1 MSVKKF
7 LLLVFASSL
16 FLGSAYSWADSFRS
30 VYPYNGQTDVYGSSR
45 ILISFTDPINAS
57 SLNVSLTSGGVA
69 VPGSTTVSSDN
80 LKATFTPSQP
90 LIPGETYQVV
100 LSGVVDQNGSPVT
113 LPSGGIASVFTTG
126 TWRVEAGT
134 GVTITNMDPA
144 PNNFY
149 DFSTLRVE
157 FSEPVDPTSV
167 VYGSSFNFIDTS
179 AGGTQ
184 VPGSL
189 LVIGSHLV
197 FQPNSNLTDGDNY
210 QIVFT
215 SGIKG
220 VNGVSMIPQNIDVSP
235 IATTVAAV
243 MPFAISPDI
252 NSVGGNPG
260 LLPTAGMVDQTI
272 NSSAIYSQL
281 IGTSNTYLSGIMTTE
296 LITGNNPNLIS
307 IVVPKGQ
314 VINVSAI
321 PVQLGGQI
329 STGLNTGTISMTL
342 LSNGTGY
349 MIPNPYS
356 AINPNASPL
365 STYLT
370 LDICV
375 TAQNGLANSI
385 LNQDMMDLK
394 LYGETTV
401 DASGNLI
408 LNAIGEIE
416 MNIMGTEKAPVVIA
430 MQLSVSPANP
440 PVDNTPPVVSSVYPS
455 STDIGVNS
463 PVVVTFSKPINAST
477 LAGNINVKD
486 PKGNIIAGSLRTDG
500 SSVIFTP
507 ASLLA
512 QNTQYT
518 VSVNPGIQDVNGNTL
533 ITGSTTSFTTEPLST
548 SSPEATMV
556 SSINSGV
563 PCILSRGKCSPFD
576 NTAFG
581 TFVLPSNQNIE
592 VYFTKP
598 INPATI
604 NQSSF
609 SVLDVNT
616 NTQVPGSRI
625 VSYNQVTFIPNA
637 PWIPGEHYQ
646 LTLVSGPDGRNICGT
661 GVICGTDGLPL
672 NTDIVNDSMS
682 SWKETP
688 GGPNMVIPFVGG
700 AYSPN
705 AALGLSMYRTT
716 DTNSNGIVDSTET
729 RYAENSTK
737 MTPSLPIASINDKS
751 YLSGTMLSTIG
762 AFNTSNNSLPLVL
775 SAGNWIFGTS
785 TTLTIWIGFLPI
797 SLSTNRVIIRPTGAA
812 TGYISSPA
820 STDSDQRPILNVTL
834 TSWINVENG
843 LVELLLQ
850 KTPVIMKLTGRINFL
865 SDGRMEATLTNT
877 NKISLSAT
885 LLALIMNPG
894 DVNIQ
899 IVSSPV
905 KLLSL
910 Y

>member
-1 MSVKKF
+1 MNVKKF
-7 LLLVFASSL
+7 LFQVFVSLLL
-16 FLGSAYSWADSFRS
+16 LCPAYSWADSFRAI
-30 VYPYNGQTDVYGSSR
+30 YPYNGQSDVYGSSS

-90 LIPGETYQVV
+90 LMPGETYQVV

-113 LPSGGIASVFTTG
+113 LPAVGLASVFTTG
-126 TWRVEAGT
+126 TWRVEAGN
-134 GVTITNMDPA
+134 GVTVTNMNPA
-144 PNNFY
+144 VDNFY

-157 FSEPVDPTSV
+157 FSEPVVQASV
-167 VYGSSFNFIDTS
+167 VYGSSFNFIDVT

-197 FQPNSNLTDGDNY
+197 FQPNNTLTGGDQY
-210 QIVFT
+210 EIVFT

-220 VNGVSMIPQNIDVSP
+220 LNGESMIPQTIDVSP
-235 IATTVAAV
+235 IATSVAATL
-243 MPFAISPDI
+243 PFAISPDL
-252 NSVGGNPG
+252 NSAGGPG
-260 LLPTAGMVDQTI
+260 SLPTAGMVDQTL
-272 NSSAIYSQL
+272 NSSTIYSKL
-281 IGTSNTYLSGIMTTE
+281 IGTSDTYLSGIMTTE
-296 LITGNNPNLIS
+296 LITGNNPNMIS

-314 VINVSAI
+314 VINISAI
-321 PVQLGGQI
+321 PVKLGGQI

-356 AINPNASPL
+356 AINPNASPF

-375 TAQNGLANSI
+375 TSQNGLANSI
-385 LNQDMMDLK
+385 VNQDFMDLQ

-401 DASGNLI
+401 DASGNLL

-430 MQLSVSPANP
+430 MQLAVSPTNP
-440 PVDNTPPVVSSVYPS
+440 LVDNTPPVVSSVYPS
-455 STDIGVNS
+455 NTDIGVNS
-463 PVVVTFSKPINAST
+463 PVVVVFSKPINLSS
-477 LAGNINVKD
+477 LAGNLNVKG
-486 PKGNIIAGSLRTDG
+486 PNGNIAGSLRTDG

-533 ITGSTTSFTTEPLST
+533 ITGSTTVFTTAPLNT

-556 SSINSGV
+556 SSINPGV

-576 NTAFG
+576 SVAFG
-581 TFVLPSNQNIE
+581 TFLLPSNQNIE

-604 NQSSF
+604 NQSTF
-609 SVLDVNT
+609 SVIDVNT
-616 NTQVPGSRI
+616 NKQVPGSRI
-625 VSYNQVTFIPNA
+625 ISYNQVTFVPNT

-672 NTDIVNDSMS
+672 NTDIINDSMN
-682 SWKETP
+682 SWRETP

-705 AALGLSMYRTT
+705 AELGLSMYRTT

-737 MTPSLPIASINDKS
+737 MTPSIPIASINDKS

-785 TTLTIWIGFLPI
+785 TNLTIWILFFPI
-797 SLSTNRVIIRPTGAA
+797 SLSTNRVTIRPNGPA

-850 KTPVIMKLTGRINFL
+850 KSPVTMKLTGRITFL

-885 LLALIMNPG
+885 LLALTMNPG

-899 IVSSPV
+899 IASLPI